1 MSKYIENIEKCQ
13 LWAAL
18 CGLASGQHGVF
29 TRPQAADL
37 GHSKKT
43 IDQMLQRGILNE
55 LHPGVMCFAGVPPSW
70 MTQLMAAT
78 LSGGGCHASHRA
90 AACLHGLE
98 GFVEPQPIEVTVSR
112 GRFPANE
119 YMIVHR
125 WTEPDDRDYT
135 VIQGI
140 RASGVAATLAQ
151 LGAVAPS
158 DQVEQALDDALRR
171 GHSLRWIKETAE
183 RLHRPGPTG
192 TGVLLR
198 LLADPARQS
207 TLPDSFFE
215 RTAARLV
222 VDAGLPPAVLQ
233 HPVRLL
239 DGSTARIDLAWPEA
253 KWGIECHS
261 RRYHFGP
268 SREAADHD
276 RDHDLAV
283 VGWQV
288 AYLTWHQMQDSEYV
302 TDLVRRM
309 LAQRAQSA
317 EVGAT
322 GS

>member
-1 MSKYIENIEKCQ
+1 MSQ
-13 LWAAL
+13 PWSVL
-18 CGLASGQHGVF
+18 CELASGQHGVF
-29 TRPQAADL
+29 TRPQAAAL

-55 LHPGVMCFAGVPPSW
+55 LHPGVACFAGVPPSW
-70 MTQLMAAT
+70 MTRLMAAT
-78 LSGGGCHASHRA
+78 LSGGGSHASHRA
-90 AACLHGLE
+90 AACLHE
-98 GFVEPQPIEVTVSR
+98 MDGFAEPQPIEVTVSR

-119 YMIVHR
+119 HMIVHR
-125 WTEPDDRDYT
+125 WSEPDERDYT

-140 RASGVAATLAQ
+140 RVSGVAATLAQ
-151 LGAVAPS
+151 LGAVVSS
-158 DQVEQALDDALRR
+158 DRVEQALDDVLRR
-171 GHSLRWIKETAE
+171 GFSLRWVEDTAK

-207 TLPDSFFE
+207 ALPDSFFE
-215 RTAARLV
+215 RLAARLV

-239 DGSTARIDLAWPEA
+239 DGRIARVDLAWPDI

-276 RDHDLAV
+276 RDHELAV
-283 VGWQV
+283 AGWQV
-288 AYLTWHQMQDSEYV
+288 AYLTWHQVQDSEYV
-302 TDLVRRM
+302 ADLVRRM
-309 LAQRAQSA
+309 LAQRAKGDQVA
-317 EVGAT
+317 GI